1 MITTRHKVFEINYI
15 IKLECALHIKKNP
28 TNSPLFTGN
37 LQEVE
42 LFSLQNEKKKYFD
55 VTPYIPVSI
64 NMYIIK
70 SHLD

>member
-15 IKLECALHIKKNP
+15 IKLECALHIKKKP

-42 LFSLQNEKKKYFD
+42 LFSLQNEKKNILTLHHMFRFQ
-55 VTPYIPVSI
+55 
-64 NMYIIK
+64 
-70 SHLD
+70 

>member
-15 IKLECALHIKKNP
+15 IKLECALHIKKKKP

-42 LFSLQNEKKKYFD
+42 LFSLQNEKKNIL
-55 VTPYIPVSI
+55 TL
-64 NMYIIK
+64 
-70 SHLD
+70 HLIFRFQ